1 MPLRRLTA
9 TALTTIVAAVCVL
22 EAGAQVKSPIEATLF
37 DVTGQ
42 PGNVVRLDVS
52 CTCDASRAT
61 ATVFGRDVPLVRDGD
76 RWRGLIG
83 IDLNVTAGKYLIAL
97 SVEPDGAPVM
107 RATRDLVVAKRQFPV
122 RRLTVAPAFVDPPKD
137 EIERI
142 TRESASLQ
150 ALFLGA
156 VRPRQWHG
164 GFLPPVSAPA
174 NSSFGSRSVFN
185 GQSRNPHSGAD
196 FSARAGTPV
205 SAPAGAIVALAAP
218 LYFTGNTVVL
228 DHGLGLYSL
237 LAHLSDI
244 TVKEGDLVE
253 RGDVVGTVGATG
265 RVTGPHL
272 HWGVQLNGARVDPL
286 SLIAVTKDYE
296 ALPAR

>member
-1 MPLRRLTA
+1 MPRRLA
-9 TALTTIVAAVCVL
+9 APALTTIVAAVCAFGV
-22 EAGAQVKSPIEATLF
+22 AAQEKSPIEATLF

-42 PGNVVRLDVS
+42 PGNVVRLEVS
-52 CTCDASRAT
+52 CTCEGSRAT
-61 ATVFGRDVPLVRDGD
+61 ATVFGRDVPLLRDGS

-83 IDLNVTAGKYLIAL
+83 IDLNVTAGKYPIAL
-97 SVEPDGAPVM
+97 SVESDGTPAL
-107 RATRDLVVAKRQFPV
+107 ATTRDLVVVNRQFRV
-122 RRLTVAPAFVDPPKD
+122 RRLSVAPAFVDPPKN

-142 TRESASLQ
+142 ARESATLQ
-150 ALFLGA
+150 ALFQGA
-156 VRPRQWHG
+156 LTPRQWHG
-164 GFLPPVSAPA
+164 GFLPPVREPA

-196 FSARAGTPV
+196 FGARTGTPV
-205 SAPAGAIVALAAP
+205 AAPAAAVVALAAP

-237 LAHLSDI
+237 LAHLSDF
-244 TVKEGDLVE
+244 TVKEGDVIQ
-253 RGDVVGTVGATG
+253 RGHVVGTVGATG

>member
-1 MPLRRLTA
+1 MPRRLA
-9 TALTTIVAAVCVL
+9 APALTTIVAAVCAFGV
-22 EAGAQVKSPIEATLF
+22 AAQEKSPIEATLF

-42 PGNVVRLDVS
+42 PGNVVRLEVS
-52 CTCDASRAT
+52 CTCEGSRAT
-61 ATVFGRDVPLVRDGD
+61 ATVFGRDVPLLRDGS

-83 IDLNVTAGKYLIAL
+83 IDLNVTAGKYPIAL
-97 SVEPDGAPVM
+97 SVESDGTPAL
-107 RATRDLVVAKRQFPV
+107 ATTRDLVVVNRQFRV
-122 RRLTVAPAFVDPPKD
+122 RRLSVAPAFVDPPKNV
-137 EIERI
+137 IERI
-142 TRESASLQ
+142 ARESATLQ
-150 ALFLGA
+150 ALFQGA
-156 VRPRQWHG
+156 LTPRQWQG
-164 GFLPPVSAPA
+164 GFLPPVREPA

-196 FSARAGTPV
+196 FGARTGTPV
-205 SAPAGAIVALAAP
+205 AAPAAAVVALAAP

-237 LAHLSDI
+237 LAHLSDF
-244 TVKEGDLVE
+244 TVKEGDVIQ
-253 RGDVVGTVGATG
+253 RGHVVGTVGATG